1 MKPSSFNVI
10 NKIEHTNLK
19 SKILFGLKLCI
30 IFFIIFLQNQYPD
43 GFILQYIPPHYVN
56 ALVFYLS
63 GNVLITFIRLTLVY
77 VYLNSR
83 KELLIKSD
91 NFILGMSRIAVILN
105 FVVFIFALFIFFNID
120 YKEFFTSLSIIA
132 AAIAILSKDYISN
145 LINGMIIMFTDHIS
159 LGDYV
164 KIDDYRGKIID
175 ITFINVQLVN
185 EDDDLVFIPNN
196 VILSKDVVNYTK
208 RAVNRANIEFEIKY
222 TFIDEIGEL
231 EDYLIEVVNPFDEY
245 IQEGSHY
252 LRTVALKND
261 NLVLNFQYVMKVNN
275 REAEKRIRRKVLRSV
290 VKYIKKQ
297 RLKD

>member
-1 MKPSSFNVI
+1 MKASFFNVI
-10 NKIEHTNLK
+10 KKSRHSTLK
-19 SKILFGLKLCI
+19 SKILFGIKLCI
-30 IFFIIFLQNQYPD
+30 IFSILFFQSQYPD
-43 GFILQYIPPHYVN
+43 LLLLQFIPSHYIS

-63 GNVLITFIRLTLVY
+63 GNVLITFIRLTVVY
-77 VYLNSR
+77 IYINSR
-83 KELLIKSD
+83 RELLIKSD
-91 NFILGMSRIAVILN
+91 NFMLGMSRIAAILN

-164 KIDDYRGKIID
+164 KIDDYRGKIVD

-185 EDDDLVFIPNN
+185 EDDDLVYIPNN

-222 TFIDEIGEL
+222 DYVDEIGEL
-231 EDYLIEVVNPFDEY
+231 EDYLVEVARPFEEY

-252 LRTVALKND
+252 LRTVAVKND

-297 RLKD
+297 KETD